1 MKIFNKFKFKTR
13 RFSFTLLWCS
23 FRSYNHKIFAWSNF
37 NDLLN
42 VTFLQK
48 CLSGHVFWLW
58 KYTRES
64 TPESDFVL
72 KNVISELRTIIF
84 LFALPNSYNRI
95 CAKIK
100 RVLRHITRSDQR
112 RIYLI
117 PSQGFDSLIF
127 LPSEM
132 KIELGLGWAHVHQ
145 VTSVVLMRFF
155 RYAPQNNYWTPKLKW
170 LECRSDA
177 VPKLTKLVRRING
190 KVFGAKTNLS

>member
-1 MKIFNKFKFKTR
+1 M
-13 RFSFTLLWCS
+13 
-23 FRSYNHKIFAWSNF
+23 
-37 NDLLN
+37 
-42 VTFLQK
+42 
-48 CLSGHVFWLW
+48 
-58 KYTRES
+58 
-64 TPESDFVL
+64 
-72 KNVISELRTIIF
+72 
-84 LFALPNSYNRI
+84 FALPNSYNRI

-190 KVFGAKTNLS
+190 KVFGAKTNLSWLVSAAFTYVTWEWRLVQAGVSVTCWAWCSIPPSSNNFVAKLYHQYPDPFR